1 MVDGGWWI
9 GEGEFSDDAVEV
21 VGLLGVGLIERLGT
35 DLEAE
40 VFHELVDVVG
50 ALEYEDVLV
59 ADGVVA
65 LLVVEVE

>member
-1 MVDGGWWI
+1 M
-9 GEGEFSDDAVEV
+9 

-50 ALEYEDVLV
+50 ALENEDVLV

-65 LLVVEVE
+65 LLVVEIE